1 MPQMAP
7 IWWFTLF
14 MVFIL
19 TYCVYMMLIYFY
31 NIYQPKTEKFNKNLN
46 IKNISWKW

>member
-14 MVFIL
+14 LMFIMTYFIFMVFL
-19 TYCVYMMLIYFY
+19 YFY
-31 NIYQPKTEKFNKNLN
+31 NIYQLKMKMMYKNTN
-46 IKNISWKW
+46 IKNINWKW